1 MRNRRPQK
9 AVARWLTITLLM
21 ACSSHAADAAA
32 AAKTTPDPDYRRSI
46 LQWRQELLEDRRETW
61 IPLAGLFWL
70 KPGENTFG
78 SARSNRIVLPKGSAP
93 ARAGAFELQDG
104 EVIIRVQ
111 PGVEATAEGQPFT
124 SQKLQPDASGEPTIV
139 KLGRLRLH
147 VIKRAERL
155 GIRVKDLEH
164 PALRKPTRL
173 HFFPLDTTYRVT
185 ATWIPGDGKRKIAV
199 PNVIGTVEMA
209 TVPGEA
215 RFQLNGRDLT
225 LTAVS
230 SDDKELFFVFSDH
243 TSKRETY
250 PAGRFLYADLPVN
263 GIVIL
268 DFNKAYNPPCAVTP
282 YATCPIA
289 PKENR
294 LPARIAAGE
303 KFDHKSH

>member
-1 MRNRRPQK
+1 
-9 AVARWLTITLLM
+9 V
-21 ACSSHAADAAA
+21 
-32 AAKTTPDPDYRRSI
+32 DPAYRRTI
-46 LQWRQELLEDRRETW
+46 LQWRQELLENRKKNW

-78 SARSNRIVLPKGSAP
+78 IAVSNRIVLPKGSAP
-93 ARAGAFELQDG
+93 TRAGVFELQNE
-104 EVIIRVQ
+104 EVTIRVQ
-111 PGVEATAEGQPFT
+111 PGVEATAEGKPFT
-124 SQKLQPDASGEPTIV
+124 SQKLQPDATGEPTVV
-139 KLGRLRLH
+139 KLGRLRMH
-147 VIKRAERL
+147 VIKRGEKI

-164 PALRKPTRL
+164 PALRKPQPL
-173 HFFPLDTTYRVT
+173 DFFPIDNAYRVT
-185 ATWIPGDGKRKIAV
+185 ATWMPGDGSRKIAV

-215 RFQLNGRDLT
+215 RFQLNGHEMT

-230 SDDKELFFVFSDH
+230 REEKELFFVFADE
-243 TSKRETY
+243 TSQHETY

-263 GIVIL
+263 GAVVL

-294 LPARIAAGE
+294 LPLRIAAGE
-303 KFDHKSH
+303 KFDQKGH